1 MKRRAENRDHAL
13 ITLVSQGSYYQ
24 REHPPCHHDRKW
36 DVTFAADP
44 GQIDHRNGPSASA
57 GRWCTGQN
65 GGIQCGVA
73 QYEQFERLV
82 GEVRATLVKDLLM
95 GYLNCNSSRYQPR
108 SIVYAFEC
116 RKGRHRSVAVCE
128 LLAHC
133 MHTCGM
139 SNVRVLHQHI
149 HLHRSYDCG
158 RDHVWGSCGCPNKCK
173 SNPSKDRQDEW
184 QVLMTEARR
193 RARTAWREYGLE

>member
-1 MKRRAENRDHAL
+1 MKMSGDRDHPL
-13 ITLVSQGSYYQ
+13 ITLVSQGSHYQ
-24 REHPPCHHDRKW
+24 HTHPPRYHNRKW

-95 GYLNCNSSRYQPR
+95 GYLNCNSSTVGISRGRLSTR
-108 SIVYAFEC
+108 SSAVRA
-116 RKGRHRSVAVCE
+116 GTVASQFANC
-128 LLAHC
+128 
-133 MHTCGM
+133 
-139 SNVRVLHQHI
+139 
-149 HLHRSYDCG
+149 
-158 RDHVWGSCGCPNKCK
+158 W
-173 SNPSKDRQDEW
+173 
-184 QVLMTEARR
+184 
-193 RARTAWREYGLE
+193 RTACTPAACRT